1 MSYSTGVLW
10 NTQTFLKLQK
20 QIFLWT
26 SAGSLLSCTGCLL
39 LFSASRSSFVTTVT
53 DKISFFFSFRRLLS
67 ECEHPVTKRMS
78 KNFSLALYI
87 VQRQLSRWSACPS
100 WWSDAWSCVHLPGH
114 FFSFAYQLTSPT
126 YSQLIAH
133 TVIRLHPLTVRVWLA
148 VCHLMP
154 TLLKQGVCRGS

>member
-1 MSYSTGVLW
+1 MFSGTHP
-10 NTQTFLKLQK
+10 NFFK
-20 QIFLWT
+20 T
-26 SAGSLLSCTGCLL
+26 SKTNISLDFCRVSSLLYGLSTPIQR
-39 LFSASRSSFVTTVT
+39 FSLILCNHGNWQNFF
-53 DKISFFFSFRRLLS
+53 FFFSFRRLLS

-78 KNFSLALYI
+78 KNFSLAPYI